1 MYPLKFAYKLTA
13 LAVLCAA
20 ATLSAH
26 AAALALNTDFGN
38 GSPTYPTP
46 AGSIVGAPDT
56 FSVTGG
62 EVFYLGGIANDP
74 GNPCFLAG
82 SSSATCLQLPT
93 SQGITAQLTS
103 ARLFGPGFY
112 TVEIQMAGG
121 PTNARVLAELGSP
134 EMITVIANSQF
145 TSYQFS
151 RSVAQGV
158 QTHLTITGNNEFLI
172 NSVRVG
178 LLTGSPA
185 PVPEP
190 ATWATLAGGLGLCG
204 VGMLRRR
211 KYEKR
216 QR

>member
-1 MYPLKFAYKLTA
+1 MYSLKFAYKLTA

-26 AAALALNTDFGN
+26 AASIVLQTDFGN
-38 GSPTYPTP
+38 GSPVYPTP
-46 AGSIVGAPDT
+46 AGSTVGSPDT
-56 FSVTGG
+56 FSVTNG
-62 EVFYLGGIANDP
+62 EVFYLGGIANDS

-82 SSSATCLQLPT
+82 SSNATCLQLPT

-103 ARLFGPGFY
+103 AHLFGPGFY
-112 TVEIQMAGG
+112 TVEIEMAGG
-121 PTNARVLAELGSP
+121 TANARVLAELGAP
-134 EMITVIANSQF
+134 EMLTVIANSQF
-145 TSYQFS
+145 TTYQFS
-151 RSVAQGV
+151 QTVAQGV

-211 KYEKR
+211 KCEKK